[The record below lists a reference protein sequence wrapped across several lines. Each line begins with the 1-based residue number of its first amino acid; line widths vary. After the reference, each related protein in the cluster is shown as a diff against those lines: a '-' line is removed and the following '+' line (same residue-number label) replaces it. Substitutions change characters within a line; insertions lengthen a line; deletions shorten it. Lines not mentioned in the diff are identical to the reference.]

1 MAEGM
6 FVRVTHAGAS
16 DGSLLISDIN
26 DATDGPIHGLT
37 KAGAVYVPEGGSVE
51 LIYSGDVARSFE
63 GGALRK
69 AIDGGLATASFEFGD
84 AVGQTLSFVFATT
97 DVVACAALGKVIG
110 VDLVLAGIAAGDATL
125 AIASGGED
133 LITSTEAANKPA
145 GVSALTPLAAAAEV
159 EAGDVI
165 SITWTDGA
173 AGAEGATV
181 QITFAG

>member
-51 LIYSGDVARSFE
+51 LVYSGDVARSFE
-63 GGALRK
+63 AGALRK
-69 AIDGGLATASFEFGD
+69 AIDGGLATASFERGD
-84 AVGQTLSFVFATT
+84 AVGQTLSLQVAEGTT
-97 DVVACAALGKVIG
+97 VACASLGKIIGISLVISAQAE
-110 VDLVLAGIAAGDATL
+110 AGATL
-125 AIASGGED
+125 TITSGGENLVAAD
-133 LITSTEAANKPA
+133 EAANKPL
-145 GVSALTPLAAAAEV
+145 GVNASTLLAPASDVA
-159 EAGDVI
+159 AGDVI
-165 SITWTDGA
+165 TIAWANGGVA
-173 AGAEGATV
+173 VAATV

>member
-63 GGALRK
+63 GGSLRK
-69 AIDGGLATASFEFGD
+69 AIDGGLATASFERGD
-84 AVGQTLSFVFATT
+84 AVGQALSLQAGEGTT
-97 DVVACAALGKVIG
+97 VACAALGKIIGISLVIG
-110 VDLVLAGIAAGDATL
+110 DGAEAGATLTIASDGADLVAAD
-125 AIASGGED
+125 
-133 LITSTEAANKPA
+133 EANGAA
-145 GVSALTPLAAAAEV
+145 LGASALTLLAPASEV
-159 EAGDVI
+159 AAGDVI
-165 SITWTDGA
+165 TFAWANGGVA
-173 AGAEGATV
+173 VPATI

>member
-63 GGALRK
+63 GGSLRK
-69 AIDGGLATASFEFGD
+69 AIDGGLATASFERGD
-84 AVGQTLSFVFATT
+84 AVGQALSLQAGEGTT
-97 DVVACAALGKVIG
+97 VACAALGKIIGISLVISAQAQG
-110 VDLVLAGIAAGDATL
+110 GATL
-125 AIASGGED
+125 TITSGGEN
-133 LITSTEAANKPA
+133 LVTAAEADTAPA
-145 GVSALTPLAAAAEV
+145 GANSSTLLAPASDVA
-159 EAGDVI
+159 AGDVI
-165 SITWTDGA
+165 TIAWANGGVA
-173 AGAEGATV
+173 VPATV